1 MKPPQTRLS
10 LVKFSNTH
18 HRINTNITAPPQEVV
33 TEEDDDGLDDESQ
46 QQLRQVE
53 ENARSRTEEGKY
65 RRNKE
70 LIIAQANQY

>member
-1 MKPPQTRLS
+1 MG
-10 LVKFSNTH
+10 
-18 HRINTNITAPPQEVV
+18 TNINAPQEVV
-33 TEEDDDGLDDESQ
+33 TEEDDDGMDDESQ

-70 LIIAQANQY
+70 FIIAQAN

>member
-1 MKPPQTRLS
+1 MS
-10 LVKFSNTH
+10 
-18 HRINTNITAPPQEVV
+18 TNMTAPPQEVV
-33 TEEDDDGLDDESQ
+33 TEEDDDGMDEESQ

-70 LIIAQANQY
+70 FIIAQANQF